1 MARTEVAIALAA
13 ALIPGAAR
21 AEAVT
26 TLEPTRAEAA
36 ALDQE
41 RGFVQVS
48 PDPDGASGFIR
59 AGIDIAAPLEVVWR
73 VMTDC
78 ALAPRI
84 AVGLKS
90 CRVLQKDPQGR
101 WDLREHVFRLIPLL
115 PEIRTE
121 FRTDFEPMR
130 GFAYRRTGG
139 DMRVLEGRWRLIVLP
154 SGKVRAI
161 SEGHAQAPFVLP
173 GAMSRMV
180 LHREAAMALSAL
192 RRESLA
198 LAAQEAKSAP

>member
-36 ALDQE
+36 VLDQG